1 MAYFR
6 DAADQTGRDLVRN
19 VEDFVIAVGEANTNI
34 EEPLSG
40 IETKF
45 VDTNTALTNLMASA
59 QDFYGFLE
67 EKSGIVGQ
75 AAEDLANY
83 QTALTE
89 MNSKMNDY
97 YNA

>member
-1 MAYFR
+1 
-6 DAADQTGRDLVRN
+6 
-19 VEDFVIAVGEANTNI
+19 
-34 EEPLSG
+34 
-40 IETKF
+40 
-45 VDTNTALTNLMASA
+45 MASA